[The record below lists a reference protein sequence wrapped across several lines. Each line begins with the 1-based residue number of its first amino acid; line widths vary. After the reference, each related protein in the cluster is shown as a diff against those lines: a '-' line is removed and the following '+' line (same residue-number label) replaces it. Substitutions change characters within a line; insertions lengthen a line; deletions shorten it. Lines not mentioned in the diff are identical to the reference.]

1 MDSNRWNFLFLVKP
15 CSSAES
21 TLTYYKWGW
30 PPGWLYYIRP
40 NKKIYWFSSNANE
53 PKADKLE
60 VSRKMILPLTRHA
73 SILCLGSSWSQE
85 VMSSNPGTGFFTL
98 VCSENCIVL
107 EKTKLNYTTI
117 ERLLDKNVH
126 VRSKNRLCG
135 SLLASRQSNKTD
147 TKLIFHVL
155 IQLVFLHTNQTFS
168 VLSYDLGGCLS
179 LVDVFGPIIVLLPR
193 RRILTEYIITCS
205 FLEKIT
211 VSLCQWLVTEGI
223 QRKET
228 KKERGRGWLAQI

>member
-1 MDSNRWNFLFLVKP
+1 MQMNPKQTNWRSAVKWYFP
-15 CSSAES
+15 LRGMRVFSA
-21 TLTYYKWGW
+21 
-30 PPGWLYYIRP
+30 
-40 NKKIYWFSSNANE
+40 
-53 PKADKLE
+53 LE
-60 VSRKMILPLTRHA
+60 ARDHKRSWVQILALD
-73 SILCLGSSWSQE
+73 
-85 VMSSNPGTGFFTL
+85 FFTL

-107 EKTKLNYTTI
+107 EKTKLNYATI

-179 LVDVFGPIIVLLPR
+179 LVDVFGPNIVLPR

>member
-1 MDSNRWNFLFLVKP
+1 MRLSVGALTRRWWWSRIFLQRPIYRRFISVRIAATKIMDSNRWNFLFLVKP

-85 VMSSNPGTGFFTL
+85 VMSSNPGTGFFYISL
-98 VCSENCIVL
+98 QW
-107 EKTKLNYTTI
+107 KLHCFGK
-117 ERLLDKNVH
+117 DKIKLYNH
-126 VRSKNRLCG
+126 WETVR
-135 SLLASRQSNKTD
+135 
-147 TKLIFHVL
+147 
-155 IQLVFLHTNQTFS
+155 
-168 VLSYDLGGCLS
+168 
-179 LVDVFGPIIVLLPR
+179 
-193 RRILTEYIITCS
+193 
-205 FLEKIT
+205 
-211 VSLCQWLVTEGI
+211 
-223 QRKET
+223 
-228 KKERGRGWLAQI
+228 